1 MLQTNLIGR
10 QFTTRN
16 DKSVLTV
23 VAVFVNQGRL
33 WLTGE
38 SERGSLLTYQFDE
51 VKLIPAPRGQAED
64 LRGII

>member
-10 QFTTRN
+10 QFSSLL

-23 VAVFVNQGRL
+23 VGAFVNQGRL
-33 WLTGE
+33 WLVGE
-38 SERGSLLTYQFDE
+38 SERGSLVTYQFDE
-51 VKLIPAPRGQAED
+51 VKLIPVPHGQVED